1 MSVALIGYRGSGK
14 SSVGKRLA
22 DRLWQPF
29 VDTDELV
36 IKRAGKCIRDIFT
49 ENGEAGFRDLESD
62 VVAEVCETP
71 EQVIALGGGAV
82 LREENREAIK
92 AAGLKVIYL
101 RCEAE
106 ELARRIAADPTTDAS
121 RPALT
126 DLGGGIEEIRKVLA
140 EREPIY
146 RSVMTGELDVTHL
159 TPQDAVVYITRLL

>member
-36 IKRAGKCIRDIFT
+36 VAKAGKSIRDIFAQQ
-49 ENGEAGFRDLESD
+49 GEAGFRDLESE
-62 VVAEVCETP
+62 VVAEVCKTP

-82 LREENREAIK
+82 LREENCAAIK

-101 RCEAE
+101 KCEPE
-106 ELARRIAADPTTDAS
+106 ELARRIAADPTSDTS

-140 EREPIY
+140 EREAIY